1 MCRASDGGRSRD
13 LNRVLSVR
21 KSGERQKPKARKNTV
36 VDDDDDDNDEVGI
49 CREERCASRNKE
61 RQSRPGRVV
70 CAKMGS
76 LSKYDAVEN

>member
-1 MCRASDGGRSRD
+1 M
-13 LNRVLSVR
+13 
-21 KSGERQKPKARKNTV
+21 